1 MKKHQIIYLLTMLL
15 ATNAFAVE
23 LKAMLSPGYDSNPY
37 KLADNLDN
45 DESFYLDTNVSL
57 KEIFGKFEIT
67 GRLNN
72 RAYEGALDNADV
84 FSGYMRGRYKT
95 GHQLLNKKFKS
106 ELNVDYGFKDKT
118 YVSRSTGTV
127 GVFSGQKISDR
138 YDYEYW
144 KISGKSAIQL
154 TKGIKTGLELTFQQK
169 EYDDQNILGLS
180 NLDYE
185 QIGLTNSWKLKQSK
199 ASSYKLDLS
208 IGERDFD
215 NKRQKSI
222 SGALIAGSDLKYYF
236 HKLKAS
242 HRHKI
247 TKNIKVDLALKY
259 EERTDNGSGYYD
271 TEELKLYA
279 DIDYKISKGMKAYV
293 DTSYTDREYQNNTS
307 SADENDQDEAGKK
320 GYSIKLGLEKDLMLY
335 ESMPVIAFIGAQY
348 DNYDS
353 NDPIYEYERYQV
365 FTGVKVEFGR

>member
-1 MKKHQIIYLLTMLL
+1 MKKYLITNILIMLFT
-15 ATNAFAVE
+15 TNAFALE
-23 LKAMLSPGYDSNPY
+23 LKAELIPGYDSNPY
-37 KLADNLDN
+37 KLADNLD

-57 KEIFGKFEIT
+57 KEKFGKFEVT
-67 GRLNN
+67 GRLKN
-72 RAYEGALDNADV
+72 RAYDGAFDNADV

-95 GHQLLNKKFKS
+95 THQLLNKKMKS
-106 ELNVDYGFKDKT
+106 QVSVDHGFKNKT
-118 YVSRSTGTV
+118 YVSRTTGKV

-144 KISGKSAIQL
+144 KVNGESAIQL
-154 TKGIKTGLELTFQQK
+154 TKGIRTGLELTFLQK
-169 EYDDQNILGLS
+169 NYDDQNILGLS

-185 QIGLTNSWKLKQSK
+185 QIGLTNSWKFKQSK

-222 SGALIAGSDLKYYF
+222 SGALIAGSNLKYYF

-259 EERTDNGSGYYD
+259 EERTDNSSGYYD
-271 TEELKLYA
+271 TEELNIYA
-279 DIDYKISKGMKAYV
+279 DVDFKITKDMKGYI

-307 SADENDQDEAGKK
+307 GADENDQDEAGKK
-320 GYSIKLGLEKDLMLY
+320 GYSVKFGLEKDLLIY
-335 ESMPVIAFIGAQY
+335 ESMPVLAFVGAQY

-353 NDPIYEYERYQV
+353 NDPIYEYDRYQI
-365 FTGVKVEFGR
+365 FTGIKVEFGK

>member
-1 MKKHQIIYLLTMLL
+1 MLFT
-15 ATNAFAVE
+15 TNAFAVE
-23 LKAMLSPGYDSNPY
+23 LKAELIPGYDSNPY
-37 KLADNLDN
+37 KLSDNLDN

-57 KEIFGKFEIT
+57 KEKFGKFEVT
-67 GRLNN
+67 GRLKN
-72 RAYEGALDNADV
+72 RVYDGALDNADV

-95 GHQLLNKKFKS
+95 NHQLLNKKMKS
-106 ELNVDYGFKDKT
+106 QVSVDYGFKNKT
-118 YVSRSTGTV
+118 YVSRTTGKV

-144 KISGKSAIQL
+144 KVNGESAIQL
-154 TKGIKTGLELTFQQK
+154 TKRINTGLGLTFQQK
-169 EYDDQNILGLS
+169 NYDDQNILGLS

-185 QIGLTNSWKLKQSK
+185 QIGLTNSWKFKQSK
-199 ASSYKLDLS
+199 VSSYKLDLS

-215 NKRQKSI
+215 DKRQKSI
-222 SGALIAGSDLKYYF
+222 SGALIAGSNLKYYF

-259 EERTDNGSGYYD
+259 EERTDNSSGYYD
-271 TEELKLYA
+271 TEELKIYA
-279 DIDYKISKGMKAYV
+279 DVDFKITKDMKAYI
-293 DTSYTDREYQNNTS
+293 DTSYTDREYQNSTS

-320 GYSIKLGLEKDLMLY
+320 GYSVKLGLEKDLLIY
-335 ESMPVIAFIGAQY
+335 ESMPVLAFVGAQY

-353 NDPIYEYERYQV
+353 NDPIYEYDRYQV
-365 FTGVKVEFGR
+365 FAGIKVEFGQ